1 MANRFDNGS
10 VSAYTPQSFEEL
22 AFVPM
27 LKRKQHDEMSKNLA
41 DLGIIPVDPLDEHRD
56 EALRLKQDLES
67 RLTNLSSDLASKGI
81 DGLGKENFY
90 KLQKE
95 RNDLIAPTGQIGI
108 INAATKAMEL
118 EKEKFYKNADK
129 QFGQDRLDKA
139 WEQHRA
145 EYTKN
150 LGRDKKGNIIN
161 IGSLGSPKYVDLDT
175 GIRDVLSTLGH
186 TTREKLLNSG
196 LSFKNTEYGPV
207 MVNSQGSVVTKTNDE
222 QLNNALSALKTRFID
237 KTGEGRISR
246 DFEGRTTNE
255 DLDYIN
261 NRVLGAKIFEQN
273 KDYKTNY
280 DMISSGNGGKDDK
293 NGGTTPLISI
303 QNEIQ
308 SKEFANQKYSD
319 NLKEYKRLSSIPVNK
334 RTEEDNVK
342 LELIKNLQK
351 DVDEKLKQTNVYKQN
366 QPKVQAFDSKIDPLY
381 KEFIQN
387 ADNMSANEY
396 DKEIENITKKELAK
410 IKTTKGFI
418 SGREGI
424 VSINVRKKVNDLLNQ
439 RRDIYKPITEVKNKL
454 TALNNR
460 QFYHYALA
468 PITEKEQGQYQ
479 NLNNNLA
486 TAVKSSPS
494 ALSNLGLIESV
505 DLANGS
511 KKYKLTEEQRN
522 QIQTLLY
529 NSDRKNIRLES
540 VSEKG
545 PGGKPQL
552 RIAFTPNE
560 DDDVDLAGVN
570 WFGKNSDNLNNKEI
584 YLNLA
589 VNNLTNKKAGGPD
602 IKNIVGLI
610 VNYIGE
616 RGETTENGTTEGY
629 DIAKS
634 FINNAYGV
642 ND

>member
-1 MANRFDNGS
+1 MNRFDNTT
-10 VSAYTPQSFEEL
+10 VSAYTPQSFQEL

-27 LKRKQHDEMSKNLA
+27 MKRQQHDEMSKNLA
-41 DLGIIPVDPLDEHRD
+41 ELNAIATDPLNEHRD
-56 EALRLKQDLES
+56 EAVKLKQDLENK
-67 RLTNLSSDLASKGI
+67 LGNLSGELASRGI
-81 DGLGKENFY
+81 DGIGKEAFY

-95 RNDLIAPTGQIGI
+95 RNDLIAPTGRIGQ
-108 INAATKAMEL
+108 INAVKIDYNKQ
-118 EKEKFYKNADK
+118 KEDFIKNA
-129 QFGQDRLDKA
+129 
-139 WEQHRA
+139 EQQ
-145 EYTKN
+145 KI
-150 LGRDKKGNIIN
+150 GRDRALQLWNEKTKDYSGYDDKRNILNITPQGVAAHQDYEDDLMKYHSILGKTTTSAKSSGYSIVDSGQGDGSKVMIDKTGNIVHSDN
-161 IGSLGSPKYVDLDT
+161 IT
-175 GIRDVLSTLGH
+175 
-186 TTREKLLNSG
+186 
-196 LSFKNTEYGPV
+196 
-207 MVNSQGSVVTKTNDE
+207 
-222 QLNNALSALKTRFID
+222 QLNNAIKGFSSKWINPN
-237 KTGEGRISR
+237 GEGAKYAKDAGLNITSDKVFS
-246 DFEGRTTNE
+246 DFKAMTEKSDIDNRGQQTQ
-255 DLDYIN
+255 YIP
-261 NRVLGAKIFEQN
+261 GK
-273 KDYKTNY
+273 
-280 DMISSGNGGKDDK
+280 SSGDGENGEA
-293 NGGTTPLISI
+293 TPLISI

-381 KEFIQN
+381 RSFIQN

-396 DKEIENITKKELAK
+396 DKEIENIIKKELAK
-410 IKTTKGFI
+410 IKTTKGFV

-424 VSINVRKKVNDLLNQ
+424 VSINVRKKANDLLNQ
-439 RRDIYKPITEVKNKL
+439 RRDIYKPITEAKNKL

-560 DDDVDLAGVN
+560 DDDIDLTGVN

-584 YLNLA
+584 YFNLA

>member
-1 MANRFDNGS
+1 MNRFTTITP
-10 VSAYTPQSFEEL
+10 SAYTPQSFQEL
-22 AFVPM
+22 AFTPL
-27 LKRKQHDEMSKNLA
+27 LKRQQHDEMSKNLA
-41 DLGIIPVDPLDEHRD
+41 ELNAIATDPLNEHR
-56 EALRLKQDLES
+56 ERALQLKNDLES
-67 RLTNLSSDLASKGI
+67 KLGNLSGELASRGI
-81 DGLGKENFY
+81 DGIGKEAFY

-95 RNDLIAPTGQIGI
+95 RNDLIAPTGEIGI
-108 INAATKAMEL
+108 INAAKVAEAKA
-118 EKEKFYKNADK
+118 KEDFMKNADK
-129 QFGQDRLDKA
+129 SFGQNVL
-139 WEQHRA
+139 EQKWLEHRQKYA
-145 EYTKN
+145 DMK
-150 LGRDKKGNIIN
+150 GRDKDGNIIN
-161 IGSLGSPKYVDLDT
+161 ISNLGSPKYVDLDT

-222 QLNNALSALKTRFID
+222 QLNNALNALKTRFID

-246 DFEGRTTNE
+246 DFEGRTTDE
-255 DLDYIN
+255 DLNYIN

-280 DMISSGNGGKDDK
+280 DRISTGDGNGDGK

-319 NLKEYKRLSSIPVNK
+319 NLKEYKRLSSIPIDK

-381 KEFIQN
+381 RNFIQN
-387 ADNMSANEY
+387 ADNMSASEY

-410 IKTTKGFI
+410 IKTTKGFV

-439 RRDIYKPITEVKNKL
+439 RREIYKPITEAKNKL